1 MIDQMAG
8 EKERGEGFF
17 SYTQEYRHLIKK
29 KKKSEKKRPIASE
42 KKEFL
47 KDRKKDE
54 ADKSKSQY
62 SPNITR
68 IPGRFVPQEIDSE
81 NLPFPS
87 GSPEE
92 GEKTRD
98 GKIGREHHSIGVS
111 SGDNDPFFFIG
122 TTAWEDG
129 GKMVAQFITL
139 VYRLI
144 SIVVN
149 PRYERALRI
158 DRRKGGG
165 RGVQLVKN

>member
-29 KKKSEKKRPIASE
+29 KKKRSEKKRPIASE

-98 GKIGREHHSIGVS
+98 GKIGREHHSTGVS
-111 SGDNDPFFFIG
+111 SGDNDPFFFYR
-122 TTAWEDG
+122 DDRLG
-129 GKMVAQFITL
+129 GWRKNGGA
-139 VYRLI
+139 VYHASL
-144 SIVVN
+144 STHLDCGKS
-149 PRYERALRI
+149 ALRESVTNRQEEG
-158 DRRKGGG
+158 RRKGGSA
-165 RGVQLVKN
+165 R

>member
-17 SYTQEYRHLIKK
+17 SYTQEYRHLIKKK

-98 GKIGREHHSIGVS
+98 GKIGREHHSTGVS

-122 TTAWEDG
+122 ATAWEDG

-149 PRYERALRI
+149 PRESVTNRQEEGRK
-158 DRRKGGG
+158 KGGSA
-165 RGVQLVKN
+165 R

>member
-29 KKKSEKKRPIASE
+29 KAKKSEKKRPIASE

-92 GEKTRD
+92 GEKKQ
-98 GKIGREHHSIGVS
+98 GMEK
-111 SGDNDPFFFIG
+111 
-122 TTAWEDG
+122 
-129 GKMVAQFITL
+129 
-139 VYRLI
+139 
-144 SIVVN
+144 
-149 PRYERALRI
+149 
-158 DRRKGGG
+158 
-165 RGVQLVKN
+165 